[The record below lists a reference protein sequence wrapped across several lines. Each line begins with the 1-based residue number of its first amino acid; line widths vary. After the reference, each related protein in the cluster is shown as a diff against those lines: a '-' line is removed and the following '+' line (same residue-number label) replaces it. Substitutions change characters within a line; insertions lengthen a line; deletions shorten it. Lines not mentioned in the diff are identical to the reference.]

1 MRKRSDD
8 GQPVPGPVL
17 AGHVIQRYEA
27 QHAWVIDHLLLQGS
41 VTEYQCLGLLLE
53 RANTCVS
60 YAAFLRQ
67 GIMTS
72 TGNQKRDRGR
82 LSALISRLR
91 SRLWGCGFEIANVWN
106 VGYLLLADPSEY
118 GGSATCRPE
127 EPS

>member
-8 GQPVPGPVL
+8 GQPVPGPAL

-53 RANTCVS
+53 RANTCVP
-60 YAAFLRQ
+60 YAAFLRR

-72 TGNQKRDRGR
+72 TGNRKQDRGR
-82 LSALISRLR
+82 LAALISRLR

-106 VGYLLLADPSEY
+106 VGYLLLADLPVYSDRTR
-118 GGSATCRPE
+118 GRPE
-127 EPS
+127 ELS